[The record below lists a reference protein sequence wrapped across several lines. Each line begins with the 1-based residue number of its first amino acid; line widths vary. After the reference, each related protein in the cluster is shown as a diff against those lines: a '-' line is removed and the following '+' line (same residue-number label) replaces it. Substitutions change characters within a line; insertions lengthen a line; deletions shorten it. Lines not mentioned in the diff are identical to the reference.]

1 MLCIL
6 KKREM
11 GMIKDKSGQEQ
22 ILIVEDDQGLGQL
35 LQEELTD
42 AGYDVRWLASA
53 EQSQEWMT
61 GNKTDLVICDLK
73 LPGADGLDLLRS
85 TREHFPEPGFVII
98 TAFGSVPQ
106 AVEALK
112 AGADDFLTKPLDL
125 DQLVLCVQRTLENR
139 RLRQEVQRYRDILT
153 QEDFH
158 GLIGNS
164 QAMSVL
170 TAQIRQLA
178 AADGPVLI
186 VGESGS
192 GKELVARAVHK
203 ESAHK
208 DASLVAVNC
217 AGIPAELLES
227 ELFGHTAGAFTG
239 AAKERKGL
247 FAEAGGGCIFLDEI
261 SETPLSMQAKLLRVL
276 QDGKIRPVGSN
287 KEVPTQARILTATNK
302 DLEQEIAEGRFRED
316 LFYRLETFTLQ
327 VPPLRERE
335 DDVLLLAARFLQG
348 FSAKLGR
355 DILGFSD
362 PALDLLKKYPFPGN
376 VRELQN
382 AVERAATLCQG
393 RWITP
398 QDFPQ
403 RMRDHP
409 GPDPSSQA
417 EFPAQSLLLPDNQ
430 RLPTL
435 EELKERYIAYVLEQT
450 QGNKRRA
457 AALLGI
463 GRRTLYRYLGE

>member
-1 MLCIL
+1 MHNP
-6 KKREM
+6 
-11 GMIKDKSGQEQ
+11 DQTQEN
-22 ILIVEDDQGLGQL
+22 ILIVEDDQGLGHL

-42 AGYDVRWLASA
+42 AGLQVHWVASA
-53 EQSQEWMT
+53 EQGQEWMAA
-61 GNKTDLVICDLK
+61 NNADLIVCDLR
-73 LPGADGLDLLRS
+73 LPGADGLHLLHTSRQ
-85 TREHFPEPGFVII
+85 HFPEPGFVII

-125 DQLVLCVQRTLENR
+125 DQFVICVQRTLENR
-139 RLRQEVQRYRDILT
+139 RLRQEVQRSRELLAHK
-153 QEDFH
+153 DFH
-158 GLIGNS
+158 GLIGHS
-164 QAMSVL
+164 QPMLSL
-170 TAQIRQLA
+170 MGHIKQLA

-186 VGESGS
+186 VGESGT
-192 GKELVARAVHK
+192 GKELVARAVHG
-203 ESAHK
+203 ES
-208 DASLVAVNC
+208 SQRNTSQVVVNC

-247 FAEAGGGCIFLDEI
+247 FAEADRGSIFLDEI

-287 KEVPTQARILTATNK
+287 KEVSTKARIIAATNK
-302 DLEQEIAEGRFRED
+302 DLEEETAQGRFRED
-316 LFYRLETFTLQ
+316 LFYRLETFTLR

-335 DDVLLLAARFLQG
+335 EDLEILAGRFLYT
-348 FSAKLGR
+348 FTAKLGR
-355 DILGFSD
+355 DIRGFSD
-362 PALDLLKKYPFPGN
+362 PALDVLKNYPFPGN

-382 AVERAATLCQG
+382 AVERAVTLSQG

-398 QDFPQ
+398 RDLPQ
-403 RMRDHP
+403 RMRENNL
-409 GPDPSSQA
+409 SSQHT
-417 EFPAQSLLLPDNQ
+417 PQLSAQSTLLQGD

-435 EELKERYIAYVLEQT
+435 EELKERYIAHVLEQT